1 MATWLSTKYIDTL
14 SYILKHPFIN
24 IRRTF
29 RDIWSLCV
37 KFSLLFRENSFCLII
52 ISIILLLLSSVIV
65 MSSHTVIMYSPC
77 SRCLSG
83 PWLFGLVKCLVK
95 RWSWLRRNSLHELWW
110 AFIIVCRCQ
119 ISILT
124 KKLLRRQTKES
135 KQAQKW
141 RWPKKEDNPTDK
153 DDSNNEYGP

>member
-1 MATWLSTKYIDTL
+1 MATWSSTKYIDTL

-65 MSSHTVIMYSPC
+65 MSSHTVILYSPC

-95 RWSWLRRNSLHELWW
+95 RWSWLRYNLAYPPSGARLASLQKNYCVDKLKNQNKPRNDNDPK
-110 AFIIVCRCQ
+110 RKTTPQ
-119 ISILT
+119 IKMT
-124 KKLLRRQTKES
+124 PTMNM
-135 KQAQKW
+135 A
-141 RWPKKEDNPTDK
+141 PKVKIT
-153 DDSNNEYGP
+153 